1 MARAPGVSLAT
12 VLVQSLC
19 AQQAPCTAEA
29 IEGCGEVTRVPS
41 WDVWPNT
48 AAPSLAHVAL
58 VARWL
63 MASPSLSPRAT
74 QAPSG
79 HPEAVFG
86 EQENVL
92 LWGAGGTRW
101 PALS

>member
-1 MARAPGVSLAT
+1 MSLAA
-12 VLVQSLC
+12 VLVKSLC
-19 AQQAPCTAEA
+19 AQQAPCTSEA
-29 IEGCGEVTRVPS
+29 IEGCGDVPRVPS

-48 AAPSLAHVAL
+48 AAPSLAHDAL

-63 MASPSLSPRAT
+63 VVLPSLSPRAT
-74 QAPSG
+74 QAPPG

-86 EQENVL
+86 EEENVL

-101 PALS
+101 PSLS